1 MKTKTLNLVL
11 VISVFLFLAGCKN
24 KDDSFVSG
32 EHYALGTI
40 NTIKI
45 LSPSADK
52 IIKGSFSLIDS
63 IESKMSKA
71 IKTSEVAKIN
81 EMAGISPVIVSS
93 ETFFIIR
100 KGLEVSSLGDGAF
113 DITIGPVVSLWGIG
127 TDHARVPKTS
137 ELKKAL
143 NLVNYK
149 DVVLNDK
156 NSSVFLKRKGM
167 SIDLGGIAKGW
178 AADSVYKY
186 CTQHGV
192 TKGIINLGGNVFVIG
207 RKSEKSEWH
216 VGIQNPEESRG
227 NYLGILSVSNEA
239 VVTSGK
245 YERFFIE
252 NGKRYHHIFN
262 TFTGY
267 PVENG
272 LISVTI
278 ISRESTS
285 ADGYSTLIFALGLKR
300 GMALVEE
307 TPFLDAVIIT
317 GEHKVYLSSGI
328 KKKFTLSNEKYKVAL

>member
-1 MKTKTLNLVL
+1 MKIKTFILVYTMS
-11 VISVFLFLAGCKN
+11 IFLFLTGCKN
-24 KDDSFVSG
+24 NNASFVSG

-52 IIKGSFSLIDS
+52 IIKGSFNLIDS
-63 IESKMSKA
+63 IESKMSKTL
-71 IKTSEVAKIN
+71 KTSEVAQIN
-81 EMAGISPVIVSS
+81 EMAGIEPVTVST
-93 ETFFIIR
+93 ETFFVIR
-100 KGLEVSSLGDGAF
+100 KGLEISSLGDGAF

-127 TDHARVPKTS
+127 TDHARVPQTP
-137 ELKKAL
+137 ELKKVL

-149 DVVLNDK
+149 DVVLNEKD
-156 NSSVFLKRKGM
+156 SSVYLKRKGM

-178 AADSVYKY
+178 ASDSVYKY

-207 RKSEKSEWH
+207 KKSETSEWH

-227 NYLGILSVSNEA
+227 NYLGILSVSNKA

-278 ISRESTS
+278 ISRDSTT
-285 ADGYSTLIFALGLKR
+285 ADGYSTLIFALGLKK

-317 GEHKVYLSSGI
+317 GEHKIYLSSGI
-328 KKKFTLSNEKYKVAL
+328 KKKFTLSNKKYQVAQ

>member
-1 MKTKTLNLVL
+1 MKIKTFILVL
-11 VISVFLFLAGCKN
+11 VMSIFLFLAGCKN
-24 KDDSFVSG
+24 KDASFVSG

-45 LSPSADK
+45 LSHNADK

-63 IESKMSKA
+63 IESKMSKT
-71 IKTSEVAKIN
+71 IKTSEVAQIN
-81 EMAGISPVIVSS
+81 EMAGIAPVTVSS
-93 ETFFIIR
+93 ETFFVIR
-100 KGLEVSSLGDGAF
+100 KGLEISSLGDGVF
-113 DITIGPVVSLWGIG
+113 DITIGPIVSLWGIG
-127 TDHARVPKTS
+127 TDHARVPQTP
-137 ELKKAL
+137 ELKKVL

-156 NSSVFLKRKGM
+156 DSSVFLKRKGM

-178 AADSVYKY
+178 AADSIYKY

-192 TKGIINLGGNVFVIG
+192 TKGIINLGGNVFVIW
-207 RKSEKSEWH
+207 RKSETSEWH

-267 PVENG
+267 RVENG

-278 ISRESTS
+278 ISRDSTT
-285 ADGYSTLIFALGLKR
+285 ADGYSTLIFAFGLKK
-300 GMALVEE
+300 GMALAEE

-317 GEHKVYLSSGI
+317 GEHKIYLSSGI
-328 KKKFTLSNEKYKVAL
+328 KKEFTLSNEKYQVVQ